1 MTLIIEDGSV
11 VRGSPIGSGD
21 ANSYVT
27 VAQFQAFHLARADEL
42 LSDADSEEVE
52 AGLIKATDYM
62 AQRFRLVWKGSRV
75 TAFQPLDWPRRG
87 VDVPDFFD
95 PFFSNVN
102 VPVSFQDTVFVG
114 ENVIPQEV
122 KDVQIFLAAAT
133 FDSDGISSVS
143 NLQALLERVTS
154 KEKVGGLE
162 VEYFGA
168 DQASDGGRQTIFYY
182 NAVRRAEPYVLASSP
197 HTGTVIRS

>member
-1 MTLIIEDGSV
+1 MAIIIEDGTLPG
-11 VRGSPIGSGD
+11 GSPPP
-21 ANSYVT
+21 NSYVT
-27 VAQFQAFHLARADEL
+27 VAQFQAFYEARNDTTLSEAD
-42 LSDADSEEVE
+42 DTEVE

-62 AQRFRLVWKGSRV
+62 TQRLRLVWKGSRV

-95 PFFSNVN
+95 PFFRNVN
-102 VPVSFQDTVFVG
+102 VPVSFQDTVFIG

-122 KDVQIFLAAAT
+122 KDGQIFFAAAT
-133 FDSDGISSVS
+133 FNSSGVSSVS
-143 NLQALLERVTS
+143 DLQATLERLTS

-168 DQASDGGRQTIFYY
+168 SESSDGGRQTNFYY
-182 NAVRRAEPYVLASSP
+182 NAMKRVDPFVLASSP
-197 HTGTVIRS
+197 HTGSVIRS